1 MFDSVQLH
9 RWQPTRLPCP
19 WDSPGK
25 STGVGCHCLLLMLGK
40 IKGKSRR
47 GQQKV
52 RWLDGITNSTD
63 VNLSKPQE
71 IVEDRGAWCA
81 AVHEVTKSQM

>member
-1 MFDSVQLH
+1 M
-9 RWQPTRLPCP
+9 
-19 WDSPGK
+19 
-25 STGVGCHCLLLMLGK
+25 GCHCLLLMLGK